1 MIRGVIYILSVV
13 GLVVGASFHVPIYT
27 SISMDIYYDSDVF
40 NFSESDFA
48 RIDAADSLLTFNE
61 FKSSIVMRPRIGIEY
76 TPFISKKPLEIKFS
90 VSPKY
95 ALSVP
100 IKNTISYNA
109 SLRYKIKQ
117 YTYFKIWHSYI
128 PKIYIRNFRD
138 KDDLIHSGPFV
149 SMNDEC
155 WFGRER
161 IGISYTEK
169 LMRRSLLTRSLTL
182 SSMYFDEPFDEFN
195 LRIVGVGLGIK
206 YLEHKDHSLN
216 LGAHISYADNYT
228 RMTNR
233 RSVSTYDRGYVEIL
247 FRYSFEQKQA
257 FNNESLR
264 LGVSGH
270 IVSRKYIS
278 TFEEDPIHYN
288 RYQTDNLLM
297 AWCKL
302 KIGKSVSIKPS
313 ISYRVKNI
321 SSPYTWVEKLKAF
334 DKFNIG
340 FKVSKAMVF
349 DV

>member
-1 MIRGVIYILSVV
+1 
-13 GLVVGASFHVPIYT
+13 
-27 SISMDIYYDSDVF
+27 
-40 NFSESDFA
+40 
-48 RIDAADSLLTFNE
+48 
-61 FKSSIVMRPRIGIEY
+61 
-76 TPFISKKPLEIKFS
+76 
-90 VSPKY
+90 
-95 ALSVP
+95 
-100 IKNTISYNA
+100 
-109 SLRYKIKQ
+109 
-117 YTYFKIWHSYI
+117 
-128 PKIYIRNFRD
+128 
-138 KDDLIHSGPFV
+138 
-149 SMNDEC
+149 
-155 WFGRER
+155 
-161 IGISYTEK
+161 
-169 LMRRSLLTRSLTL
+169 
-182 SSMYFDEPFDEFN
+182 
-195 LRIVGVGLGIK
+195 
-206 YLEHKDHSLN
+206 
-216 LGAHISYADNYT
+216 
-228 RMTNR
+228 MTNR